1 VATQVD
7 PELIELVQSSV
18 NDGQSPEQTHTPELS
33 EHVEARAALVVQ
45 PRIVTRAKSLSFIVV
60 VVVVVCY
67 LLHMF
72 VRRVVTI
79 AVGTEEAL
87 EQYSTTFFMAKILIL
102 TGQISEPLRIA
113 SMQPMCVT
121 VGQAIPI

>member
-45 PRIVTRAKSLSFIVV
+45 PRIVTRAKSLSFI

>member
-1 VATQVD
+1 MATQVD

-45 PRIVTRAKSLSFIVV
+45 PRIVTRAKSLSFI